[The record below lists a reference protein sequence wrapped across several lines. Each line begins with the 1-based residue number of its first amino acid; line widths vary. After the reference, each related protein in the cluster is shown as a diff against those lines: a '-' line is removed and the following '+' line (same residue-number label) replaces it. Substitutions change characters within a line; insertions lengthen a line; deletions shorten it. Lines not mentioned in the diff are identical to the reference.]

1 MHVKSTTTFQFSYHL
16 YSLPY
21 AYLERAVFHQNSYL
35 PLKDFIP
42 AEDEAVLEECLGP
55 DFDKGNEDVI
65 EFLSSLKCFSIP
77 SSDNIKDIINEI
89 AQKELIQQP
98 KYIVHC

>member
-1 MHVKSTTTFQFSYHL
+1 M
-16 YSLPY
+16 
-21 AYLERAVFHQNSYL
+21 
-35 PLKDFIP
+35 P

-98 KYIVHC
+98 KYIVHCWAPVVSQLTLLLQFSSI